1 MENNIKA
8 STFGTL
14 HNDLYFNKKV
24 SISFDSFNYDENAD
38 YKVMVQIEP
47 PSIMGIINQIHSFKN
62 NFDLILTWN
71 TEVLEECENS
81 ELFPFGSCWI
91 NESDR
96 GIHNK
101 TKILSIVASNKRQ
114 TEGHRLRHTIID
126 SNLTPMDTYG
136 RGYNPIENK
145 ITAFKDYMFSLIIE
159 NEKID
164 NLFTEKII
172 DCLVTGTVP
181 IYWGCGNIGNY
192 FDKRGFLEFN
202 SVDEFKGMI
211 EKLNLETYNNMLPFI
226 KNNFEL
232 SLIYTNFWGRLVS
245 VINNKMNI
253 LNIEN

>member
-1 MENNIKA
+1 M
-8 STFGTL
+8 
-14 HNDLYFNKKV
+14 
-24 SISFDSFNYDENAD
+24 
-38 YKVMVQIEP
+38 
-47 PSIMGIINQIHSFKN
+47 
-62 NFDLILTWN
+62 
-71 TEVLEECENS
+71 
-81 ELFPFGSCWI
+81 
-91 NESDR
+91 
-96 GIHNK
+96 
-101 TKILSIVASNKRQ
+101 
-114 TEGHRLRHTIID
+114 
-126 SNLTPMDTYG
+126 
-136 RGYNPIENK
+136 
-145 ITAFKDYMFSLIIE
+145 
-159 NEKID
+159 
-164 NLFTEKII
+164 FTEKII